1 MQHRERC
8 GQEAYPSGM
17 ETRQRLARSGLA
29 GTRVRSSW
37 AALGVTLALALSAC
51 GSDDSA
57 QTTADD
63 PGAQGTAPT
72 QSPTPTPDPGVKPA
86 DGPVLK
92 AQGFSFHAPQ
102 GWADVTDRA
111 ETGVLLSA
119 AHAADE
125 QPLAITVRRVAP
137 ATKSAAAARAKATAL
152 LKQAGATRIHA
163 VADATVGGNP
173 AAHVVGVQRL
183 RGTHY
188 QLDVYYV
195 RTPNAGWPLMF
206 ATDQYT
212 TSDRRESMLASVLE
226 TCHWQ
231 SA

>member
-1 MQHRERC
+1 VV
-8 GQEAYPSGM
+8 
-17 ETRQRLARSGLA
+17 LAF
-29 GTRVRSSW
+29 
-37 AALGVTLALALSAC
+37 ALSAC
-51 GSDDSA
+51 GSDSDTASDPSAGQPTSSSSATEAPDS
-57 QTTADD
+57 
-63 PGAQGTAPT
+63 
-72 QSPTPTPDPGVKPA
+72 SVKPA
-86 DGPVLK
+86 TGPVLK
-92 AQGFSFHAPQ
+92 AQGFSFHAPK

-125 QPLAITVRRVAP
+125 QPLAITVRRVTP
-137 ATKSAAAARAKATAL
+137 GPQTAAGARARATAI
-152 LKQAGATRIHA
+152 LKDAGATRIRA
-163 VADATVGGNP
+163 LPDTTVGGNP
-173 AAHVVGVQRL
+173 AAHVIGVQSL

-195 RTPNAGWPLMF
+195 RTPHAGWPLMF

-212 TSDRRESMLASVLE
+212 TSDRREAMLTSVLE

>member
-1 MQHRERC
+1 M
-8 GQEAYPSGM
+8 A
-17 ETRQRLARSGLA
+17 TRR
-29 GTRVRSSW
+29 GTSW
-37 AALGVTLALALSAC
+37 AALGAALAIALSAC
-51 GSDDSA
+51 GSDNSETAADSGSTSGPNVA
-57 QTTADD
+57 SGSSTPSSD
-63 PGAQGTAPT
+63 P
-72 QSPTPTPDPGVKPA
+72 SVKPA

-111 ETGVLLSA
+111 ATGVLLSA

-125 QPLAITVRRVAP
+125 QPLAITVRRVVP
-137 ATKSAAAARAKATAL
+137 GPQSAAAARAKATAL
-152 LKQAGATRIHA
+152 LKRAGATGVHP
-163 VADATVGGNP
+163 VDDTTVGGNP

-195 RTPNAGWPLMF
+195 RTPTAGWPLMF

-212 TSDRRESMLASVLE
+212 TSDRREAMLASVLE

-231 SA
+231 AA

>member
-1 MQHRERC
+1 MV
-8 GQEAYPSGM
+8 
-17 ETRQRLARSGLA
+17 TRRATARPRLCTGAPARVSLA
-29 GTRVRSSW
+29 V
-37 AALGVTLALALSAC
+37 LGVTLALAVTAC
-51 GSDDSA
+51 GSGDGSDD
-57 QTTADD
+57 TTASD
-63 PGAQGTAPT
+63 PAANGPDSSSSA
-72 QSPTPTPDPGVKPA
+72 SPSYDPGVKPA
-86 DGPVLK
+86 SGPVLK

-111 ETGVLLSA
+111 ETGVLLYA

-125 QPLAITVRRVAP
+125 QPLAITVRRVSP
-137 ATKSAAAARAKATAL
+137 GPQSAAEARARATAL
-152 LKQAGATRIHA
+152 LEQAGAKGIHA
-163 VADATVGGNP
+163 VDDTTVGGNP

-195 RTPNAGWPLMF
+195 RTPAAGWPLMF

-212 TSDRRESMLASVLE
+212 TGDRRDAMLASVLE

-231 SA
+231 TA

>member
-1 MQHRERC
+1 
-8 GQEAYPSGM
+8 
-17 ETRQRLARSGLA
+17 
-29 GTRVRSSW
+29 
-37 AALGVTLALALSAC
+37 VTLALALSAC

-57 QTTADD
+57 GETAND
-63 PGAQGTAPT
+63 PAANGPESTASA
-72 QSPTPTPDPGVKPA
+72 SPSSDPGVKPA

-111 ETGVLLSA
+111 ATGVLLSA
-119 AHAADE
+119 AHPADE

-137 ATKSAAAARAKATAL
+137 GPKTAAAARERATAL

-163 VADATVGGNP
+163 VDDTTVGGNP
-173 AAHVVGVQRL
+173 TAHVVGVQRL

-195 RTPNAGWPLMF
+195 RTPKAGWPLMF

-231 SA
+231 TA

>member
-1 MQHRERC
+1 
-8 GQEAYPSGM
+8 
-17 ETRQRLARSGLA
+17 
-29 GTRVRSSW
+29 VRSSW

-51 GSDDSA
+51 GSDGSA
-57 QTTADD
+57 QNTADD
-63 PGAQGTAPT
+63 PAAQGTAT
-72 QSPTPTPDPGVKPA
+72 ESPTPSADPGVKPA

-137 ATKSAAAARAKATAL
+137 GPKTAAAARAKATAL
-152 LKQAGATRIHA
+152 LKQAGATGIHA
-163 VADATVGGNP
+163 VGNTTVGGNP

-195 RTPNAGWPLMF
+195 RTPKAGWPLMF

-212 TSDRRESMLASVLE
+212 TGDRRDAMLASVLE

>member
-1 MQHRERC
+1 V
-8 GQEAYPSGM
+8 S
-17 ETRQRLARSGLA
+17 LATLGLA
-29 GTRVRSSW
+29 
-37 AALGVTLALALSAC
+37 LTLAVSAC
-51 GSDDSA
+51 GSGDGTDD
-57 QTTADD
+57 TTASD
-63 PGAQGTAPT
+63 PAANGPDSSTTA
-72 QSPTPTPDPGVKPA
+72 SPSYDPGVKPA
-86 DGPVLK
+86 SGPVLK

-137 ATKSAAAARAKATAL
+137 GPDSAAEARAKATAL
-152 LKQAGATRIHA
+152 LEQAGAKNIHA
-163 VADATVGGNP
+163 VEDTTVGDHP
-173 AAHVVGVQRL
+173 AAHVVGIQRL

-195 RTPNAGWPLMF
+195 RTPDAGWPLMF

-212 TSDRRESMLASVLE
+212 TGERRDAMLASVLE

-231 SA
+231 NA

>member
-1 MQHRERC
+1 M
-8 GQEAYPSGM
+8 AI
-17 ETRQRLARSGLA
+17 RLAPRPAPQGA
-29 GTRVRSSW
+29 WRSSW

-57 QTTADD
+57 QNTAED
-63 PGAQGTAPT
+63 PAATARPT
-72 QSPTPTPDPGVKPA
+72 ESPTPSPDPGVKPA

-137 ATKSAAAARAKATAL
+137 GPAERGRCPGEGDRPAEAGRRHRHPRASTD
-152 LKQAGATRIHA
+152 T
-163 VADATVGGNP
+163 TVGGNP

-195 RTPNAGWPLMF
+195 RTPKAGWPLMF

-212 TSDRRESMLASVLE
+212 TGDRREAMLASVLE

-231 SA
+231 QA

>member
-1 MQHRERC
+1 
-8 GQEAYPSGM
+8 
-17 ETRQRLARSGLA
+17 
-29 GTRVRSSW
+29 
-37 AALGVTLALALSAC
+37 VTLALAMPAVSAC
-51 GSDDSA
+51 GSDDGGD
-57 QTTADD
+57 TAND
-63 PGAQGTAPT
+63 PAADGAPT
-72 QSPTPTPDPGVKPA
+72 TSATASATSSPGVKPA

-119 AHAADE
+119 AHPADE

-137 ATKSAAAARAKATAL
+137 GAKTAAAARARATAIL
-152 LKQAGATRIHA
+152 EQAGATKIR
-163 VADATVGGNP
+163 VLDDETVGGNP
-173 AAHVVGVQRL
+173 AAHVVGVQRQ

-195 RTPNAGWPLMF
+195 RTPQAGWPLMF

-212 TSDRRESMLASVLE
+212 TGDRRESMLASVLE

-231 SA
+231 TA

>member
-1 MQHRERC
+1 MANRR
-8 GQEAYPSGM
+8 A
-17 ETRQRLARSGLA
+17 T
-29 GTRVRSSW
+29 SW
-37 AALGVTLALALSAC
+37 AALGVTLTLALSAC
-51 GSDDSA
+51 GSGNA
-57 QTTADD
+57 GNTADD
-63 PGAQGTAPT
+63 PAAKGTAST
-72 QSPTPTPDPGVKPA
+72 ASPTPSSDPSVKPA
-86 DGPVLK
+86 AGPELR
-92 AQGFSFHAPQ
+92 AQGFSFHAPE

-111 ETGVLLSA
+111 ATGVLLSA

-137 ATKSAAAARAKATAL
+137 GPQSAAAARAKATAL
-152 LKQAGATRIHA
+152 LKQAGATHIRT
-163 VADATVGGNP
+163 VDDTTVGGNP

-195 RTPNAGWPLMF
+195 RTPKAGWPLMF
-206 ATDQYT
+206 ATDQYAT
-212 TSDRRESMLASVLE
+212 GDRRDAMLASVLE